1 MPTIEQLR
9 VKITKLQ
16 VQADALIAKK
26 MQAAVDQIRNI
37 MLEHGLTTEDIEKK
51 AKALRNAKAAKGSAA
66 KTPLKTRRK
75 TARSLP
81 GKGAAKYLHPKTG
94 ATWTGHGRAPAW
106 IAQVK
111 DRSKFLIAEGA
122 AAADAKVTQPGAA
135 RKNAKAKSSATSGAT
150 AKKAAKKAALKP
162 ARKAAR
168 KAAAKKG
175 VAKKAVA
182 LKKTAPAKK
191 AARKRAAEAVA
202 ESQTTS

>member
-66 KTPLKTRRK
+66 KTPLKTSRK
-75 TARSLP
+75 TAGSLP

-162 ARKAAR
+162 ARKAA
-168 KAAAKKG
+168 AKKG

-191 AARKRAAEAVA
+191 AARKRAVEAVA

>member
-51 AKALRNAKAAKGSAA
+51 AKALRNGKAAKGSAA

-75 TARSLP
+75 TAGSLP

-162 ARKAAR
+162 ARKAA
-168 KAAAKKG
+168 AKKG

>member
-75 TARSLP
+75 TAGSLP

-162 ARKAAR
+162 ARKAA
-168 KAAAKKG
+168 AKKG

-191 AARKRAAEAVA
+191 AARKRAVEAVA

>member
-75 TARSLP
+75 TAGSLP

-162 ARKAAR
+162 ARKAA
-168 KAAAKKG
+168 AKKG